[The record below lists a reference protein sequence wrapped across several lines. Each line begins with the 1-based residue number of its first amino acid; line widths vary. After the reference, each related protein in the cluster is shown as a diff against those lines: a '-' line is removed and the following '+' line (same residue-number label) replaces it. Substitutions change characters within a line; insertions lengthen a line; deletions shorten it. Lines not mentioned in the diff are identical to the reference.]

1 MRIFLLLLISFQSVI
16 LFAQNITADQAEH
29 LSQPALKCIQKPYP
43 YKPGITYNN
52 PSEVVEPKQVHPAF
66 FGCYDWHSAVHGHWT
81 LVCLLKQFP
90 ALPDASAIRTML
102 AENLSEQNLLIEAEI
117 FSKPN
122 NATFERTYGWAW
134 LLKLAME
141 LNTWDDP
148 LGRQLSKNIQ
158 PLADTIAAK
167 YSAFLPRLTY
177 PVRVGEHTNT
187 AFGLAFAWDYA
198 NYKNDI
204 LLRNQIED
212 KALALYGNDRGC
224 PINWEPGGFDFL
236 SPCLIEADLMTRIL
250 TTKEFE
256 KWLVKFLPGITSG
269 RKFNLKPAVVS
280 DRTDAKL
287 VHLDGLNLSRA
298 WCLYTISAKLGNRYG
313 HLLQMADNHMDS
325 ALPHISSGA
334 YEGEH
339 WLGSFAVYALT
350 CKP

>member
-1 MRIFLLLLISFQSVI
+1 MGLTSQTLSSE
-16 LFAQNITADQAEH
+16 QAEF
-29 LSQPALKCIQKPYP
+29 LAQPAVKCIQKPYP

-52 PSEVVEPKQVHPAF
+52 AADVVEPRVIHPAF
-66 FGCYDWHSAVHGHWT
+66 YGCYDWHSAVHGHWT

-90 ALPDASAIRTML
+90 NLPEASSIRSML
-102 AENLSEQNLLIEAEI
+102 SENLSEANLLTEAKI
-117 FSKPN
+117 FSKPQN
-122 NATFERTYGWAW
+122 GTFERTYGWAW

-148 LGRQLSKNIQ
+148 LGKQLARNIK

-167 YSAFLPRLTY
+167 YKAFLPRLTY
-177 PVRVGEHTNT
+177 PVRVGEHSNT

-198 NYKNDI
+198 NYNNDHI
-204 LLRNQIED
+204 LRNIIED
-212 KALALYGNDRGC
+212 KAMAMYGNDRKC

-236 SPCLIEADLMTRIL
+236 SPCLIEADLMSRIL
-250 TTKEFE
+250 SAKEFE

-269 RKFNLKPAVVS
+269 RKFSLEPAVVS

-298 WCLYTISAKLGNRYG
+298 WCLYHISAKLGNKFP
-313 HLLQMADNHMDS
+313 HLLQIADNHLGS

-350 CKP
+350 CKPTFE